1 MWQIYISK
9 NFGWGLFTN
18 YSKKIIAF
26 FALILLCFC
35 AFSQEI
41 DSSTNAVVDESS
53 IVLNSNTQQ
62 NIENESEN
70 PSTFG
75 LFLRMILVLIAI
87 IGLIYGFVW
96 LLRKTSA
103 PKVKD
108 DLYLR
113 EVANLTLSP
122 GKSVRVVSLKDKAYI
137 IGVTDS
143 NINLIAEVEDKELID
158 AMNLNAEESISEKPK
173 DFSTVLSMFSKST
186 SNTENYLKQRRE
198 RFSDSELDK

>member
-1 MWQIYISK
+1 M
-9 NFGWGLFTN
+9 GGGLFTN

-122 GKSVRVVSLKDKAYI
+122 GKSVKVVSLKDKAYI

>member
-1 MWQIYISK
+1 M
-9 NFGWGLFTN
+9 G
-18 YSKKIIAF
+18 
-26 FALILLCFC
+26 
-35 AFSQEI
+35 
-41 DSSTNAVVDESS
+41 SSTNFNVDESS
-53 IVLNSNTQQ
+53 IVLNSDAQQ
-62 NIENESEN
+62 NVENQSEN

-143 NINLIAEVEDKELID
+143 NINLIAEVEDKDLID
-158 AMNLNAEESISEKPK
+158 AMNLNAEESVSEKPK

-198 RFSDSELDK
+198 RFSDSEIDK

>member
-1 MWQIYISK
+1 M
-9 NFGWGLFTN
+9 
-18 YSKKIIAF
+18 
-26 FALILLCFC
+26 
-35 AFSQEI
+35 
-41 DSSTNAVVDESS
+41 
-53 IVLNSNTQQ
+53 
-62 NIENESEN
+62 
-70 PSTFG
+70 
-75 LFLRMILVLIAI
+75 
-87 IGLIYGFVW
+87 
-96 LLRKTSA
+96 RKTSA

-143 NINLIAEVEDKELID
+143 NINLIAEVEDKDLID
-158 AMNLNAEESISEKPK
+158 AMNLNAEESVSEKPK

-198 RFSDSELDK
+198 RFSDSEIDK

>member
-1 MWQIYISK
+1 
-9 NFGWGLFTN
+9 
-18 YSKKIIAF
+18 
-26 FALILLCFC
+26 
-35 AFSQEI
+35 
-41 DSSTNAVVDESS
+41 
-53 IVLNSNTQQ
+53 
-62 NIENESEN
+62 
-70 PSTFG
+70 
-75 LFLRMILVLIAI
+75 MILVLIAI

-96 LLRKTSA
+96 LLRKTST

-122 GKSVRVVSLKDKAYI
+122 GKSVKVVSLKDKAYI